1 MIKKLFKAVKSF
13 ISNVLAAL
21 LWIFVATPIMM
32 ITSYQ
37 TMRGIEKDLEKKKK
51 DELNKNKVA

>member
-1 MIKKLFKAVKSF
+1 MIKRLFKVVKFF
-13 ISNVLAAL
+13 IINVLTAL
-21 LWIFVATPIMM
+21 IWIFVATPIMM

-51 DELNKNKVA
+51 DELNKNKVV